1 MPDRK
6 LFVSLP
12 VRHLERSVDF
22 FSKLGFEFDPQFS
35 SDTTACIVINRDTRV
50 MLAETGFFK
59 TLTEREVCDTRT
71 HLQALFALSCESR
84 AEVDAL
90 VGLAVDNGGQRA
102 GDPQDHGFMYDW
114 SFYDLDGHGW
124 GVAWMDPNAAPA
136 EAP

>member
-1 MPDRK
+1 MADRK

-12 VRHLERSVDF
+12 VRNLERSVDF
-22 FSKLGFEFDPQFS
+22 FSKLGFEFNPQFS
-35 SDTTACIVINRDTRV
+35 SDSTACIVINRDTSV
-50 MLAETGFFK
+50 MLAETRFFK

-136 EAP
+136 PSA